1 MKNPDDSLERMKNF
15 CAVLSHDLNN
25 YAGIIQG
32 YVELMRMD
40 LDEDSEC
47 LGYLDRIIQA
57 CGKIMDKSRSFE
69 TFAQTR
75 SLMLIPTDLAALVK
89 EVIVDA
95 PVDLTVESGAV
106 TTVAAHPDALRA
118 AVGELVGNAREAAGQ
133 GSIQMRIYDEAENVC
148 LDVVN
153 TCDAEVNAIPHR
165 AFDPYYTT
173 RGKGRGMGLARVH
186 GIIGSHNA
194 RIEMLTP
201 APDQTCLRMSFPLL
215 QER

>member
-1 MKNPDDSLERMKNF
+1 MNQPDDSLERMKNF

-40 LDEDSEC
+40 LEEDHEC
-47 LGYLDRIIQA
+47 HGYLARILQA

-75 SLMLIPTDLAALVK
+75 SLMLIPTDLAAIVK
-89 EVIVDA
+89 EVIADA
-95 PVDLTVESGAV
+95 PVELTVESQSS
-106 TTVAAHPDALRA
+106 TVDAHPDALRA
-118 AVGELVGNAREAAGQ
+118 AVGELVGNAREACGEA
-133 GSIQMRIYDEAENVC
+133 SIQMRIYDEPDSLC

-153 TCDAEVNAIPHR
+153 TTHSSIDTIPHR
-165 AFDPYYTT
+165 AFDPYYST

-186 GIIGSHNA
+186 GIIGSHNGH
-194 RIEMLTP
+194 IEMLTP
-201 APDQTCLRMSFPLL
+201 APDQTCLKMRFPIT

>member
-1 MKNPDDSLERMKNF
+1 MNPSDDSLERMKNF

-40 LDEDSEC
+40 LEAEHEC
-47 LGYLDRIIQA
+47 HGYLDRVVQA
-57 CGKIMDKSRSFE
+57 CGKIVEKSRSFE

-75 SLMLIPTDLAALVK
+75 SLMLIPTDLAAMVK
-89 EVIVDA
+89 EVIADA
-95 PVDLTVESGAV
+95 PVQLTVESASP
-106 TTVAAHPDALRA
+106 TVSAHPDALRA
-118 AVGELVGNAREAAGQ
+118 VLGELVGNAREAAGEEK
-133 GSIQMRIYDEAENVC
+133 ILMRIYDEADSLC

-153 TCDAEVNAIPHR
+153 STHSEVNTIPHR
-165 AFDPYYTT
+165 AFDPYYST

-194 RIEMLTP
+194 QIEMLTP
-201 APDQTCLRMSFPLL
+201 TPEQTCLKMRFPLAL
-215 QER
+215 ER

>member
-1 MKNPDDSLERMKNF
+1 MNPSDDCLDRMKNF

-40 LDEDSEC
+40 LNEDSEC
-47 LGYLDRIIQA
+47 MGYLDRIVQA
-57 CGKIMDKSRSFE
+57 CAKIMDKSRSFE

-89 EVIVDA
+89 EVIADA
-95 PVDLTVESGAV
+95 PVELTVESGCH
-106 TTVAAHPDALRA
+106 TVAAHPDALRA
-118 AVGELVGNAREAAGQ
+118 AVGELVGNAREAAGES
-133 GSIQMRIYDEAENVC
+133 GIQMRIYDEGPNVC

-153 TCDAEVNAIPHR
+153 PSHSEVGVIPHR

-173 RGKGRGMGLARVH
+173 RGKGRGMGLAKVH
-186 GIIGSHNA
+186 GIVGSHNA
-194 RIEMLTP
+194 QIEMLSST
-201 APDQTCLRMSFPLL
+201 PDQTCLKMSFPVL

>member
-1 MKNPDDSLERMKNF
+1 MNQSDDSLERMKNF

-40 LDEDSEC
+40 LEADNEC
-47 LGYLDRIIQA
+47 HGYLDRVVQA

-89 EVIVDA
+89 EVIADA
-95 PVDLTVESGAV
+95 PVDLKVETETA
-106 TTVAAHPDALRA
+106 TVAAHPDALRA
-118 AVGELVGNAREAAGQ
+118 AVGELVTNAREAAGEA
-133 GSIQMRIYDEAENVC
+133 GIQIRIYDEEDSLC

-153 TCDAEVNAIPHR
+153 SSDAGVNTVLHR

-186 GIIGSHNA
+186 GIMGSHNA
-194 RIEMLTP
+194 QIEMSAP
-201 APDQTCLRMSFPLL
+201 APNQTCLKMRFPTP

>member
-1 MKNPDDSLERMKNF
+1 MKQSDDDSLERMKNF

-40 LDEDSEC
+40 LEPDHEC
-47 LGYLDRIIQA
+47 HGYLDRVLQA

-75 SLMLIPTDLAALVK
+75 SLMLIPTDLAAIVK
-89 EVIVDA
+89 EVIADA
-95 PVDLTVESGAV
+95 PVQLTVESQSP
-106 TTVAAHPDALRA
+106 TVAAHPDALRA
-118 AVGELVGNAREAAGQ
+118 AVGELVGNAREAAGE
-133 GSIQMRIYDEAENVC
+133 SAIQMRIYEEPECLC

-153 TCDAEVNAIPHR
+153 SSHSEVVTLPHR
-165 AFDPYYTT
+165 VFDPYYST

-186 GIIGSHNA
+186 GIMGCHNA
-194 RIEMLTP
+194 QIEMLTP
-201 APDQTCLRMSFPLL
+201 APDQTCMKMRFPAAL
-215 QER
+215 ER

>member
-1 MKNPDDSLERMKNF
+1 MNQSDDSLERMKNF

-40 LDEDSEC
+40 LEADHEC
-47 LGYLDRIIQA
+47 HGYLDRVVQA

-89 EVIVDA
+89 EVIADA
-95 PVDLTVESGAV
+95 PVELKVETEAA
-106 TTVAAHPDALRA
+106 TVAAHPDALRA
-118 AVGELVGNAREAAGQ
+118 AVGELVTNAREAAGEA
-133 GSIQMRIYDEAENVC
+133 GIQIRIYDEENSLC

-153 TCDAEVNAIPHR
+153 SSEAGVNTILHR
-165 AFDPYYTT
+165 AFDPYYST

-186 GIIGSHNA
+186 GIMGSHNA
-194 RIEMLTP
+194 QIEMSAP
-201 APDQTCLRMSFPLL
+201 APDQTCLKMRFPTP

>member
-1 MKNPDDSLERMKNF
+1 MMNPSDDCLERMKNF

-40 LDEDSEC
+40 LSEDSEC
-47 LGYLDRIIQA
+47 LGYLDRIVQA
-57 CGKIMDKSRSFE
+57 CGKIMDKSRAFE

-89 EVIVDA
+89 EVIADA
-95 PVDLTVESGAV
+95 PVDLAVESGSPV
-106 TTVAAHPDALRA
+106 VAAHPDALRA
-118 AVGELVGNAREAAGQ
+118 AVGELVGNAREAAGEA
-133 GSIQMRIYDEAENVC
+133 SIQMRIYDDGQNVC

-153 TCDAEVNAIPHR
+153 PTQAGVNPIPHR

-186 GIIGSHNA
+186 GIVGSHNA
-194 RIEMLTP
+194 QIEML
-201 APDQTCLRMSFPLL
+201 APSPEQTCLQMRFPIL